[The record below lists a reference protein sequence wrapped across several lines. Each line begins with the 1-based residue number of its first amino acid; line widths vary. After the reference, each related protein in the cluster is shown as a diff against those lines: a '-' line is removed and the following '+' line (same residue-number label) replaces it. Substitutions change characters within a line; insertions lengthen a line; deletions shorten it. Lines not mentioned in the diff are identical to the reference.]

1 MELVDCQEHLDI
13 RGHPPFKKYQ
23 EWKGPSPAQGSMLKS
38 FVQLVDC
45 QEQLDLSY
53 KRYQIVFVGPFI
65 NQMIRKLIMI
75 NKERKKAHEPLCQEM
90 IFS

>member
-1 MELVDCQEHLDI
+1 MDFVELVDCQERLDI

-23 EWKGPSPAQGSMLKS
+23 EWKGHSPAQGSMLKS

-45 QEQLDLSY
+45 QEQLD

-65 NQMIRKLIMI
+65 NQMIIRSA
-75 NKERKKAHEPLCQEM
+75 KEND
-90 IFS
+90 